1 MLLFSIVIFPSNLI
15 YGPIF
20 ELCKKKKFISM
31 LIRTQSEYS
40 FHLGFKS
47 RLFISKRN
55 ASFMPISLTL
65 DFFFLDKFKGWLFGF

>member
-1 MLLFSIVIFPSNLI
+1 
-15 YGPIF
+15 
-20 ELCKKKKFISM
+20 M